1 MIENNHSLKVIDFG
15 MAKKVNSPFVP
26 QIDLSKTVVGTLP
39 YMVNKN
45 WGKLFN
51 LNNAFN
57 LLANF
62 LQAPELLEFN
72 TYDSRIDVWSL
83 GILIYEMVTGEPFFR
98 INDLSM

>member
-45 WGKLFN
+45 
-51 LNNAFN
+51 
-57 LLANF
+57 
-62 LQAPELLEFN
+62 
-72 TYDSRIDVWSL
+72 
-83 GILIYEMVTGEPFFR
+83 
-98 INDLSM
+98 

>member
-1 MIENNHSLKVIDFG
+1 
-15 MAKKVNSPFVP
+15 
-26 QIDLSKTVVGTLP
+26 
-39 YMVNKN
+39 
-45 WGKLFN
+45 